1 MNQYEAN
8 EQIAVMQWVNLQSGK
23 WPELELL
30 YHIPNGGSR
39 NKIEAAHLKQQGVK
53 AGVPDLHL
61 PVARGKFHGLYIEM
75 KYGKNKTTE
84 KQDEWIKA
92 LRNQGH
98 AVEVCYG
105 WESAVEVITKYM
117 NLKK

>member
-8 EQIAVMQWVNLQSGK
+8 EQIALMQWANLQSGK
-23 WPELELL
+23 WPELNLL

-39 NKIEAAHLKQQGVK
+39 NKTEAAHLKQQGVK

-61 PVARGKFHGLYIEM
+61 PVPRGNFHGLHIEM

-92 LRNQGH
+92 LRKQGY

-105 WESAVEVITKYM
+105 WEAAAEIITKYM